1 MKDTAFR
8 PASEKKGRIAATF
21 GDEALQFT
29 GDPQDYLA
37 RQLSGVAGHAG
48 LFSTTDDLALFCRMI
63 LGGGQ
68 LAGKRVMEQR
78 TVNQMTAPYFSRGG
92 RVIRGLGWDIASP
105 FSSPRGSFF
114 SRISF
119 GHTGY
124 SGSSLWI
131 DPDADLYVILLTTRL
146 EYRKKSEFNQL
157 RSDLSTLAV
166 EAFGAPPSL
175 KELEDAVDVE

>member
-1 MKDTAFR
+1 
-8 PASEKKGRIAATF
+8 
-21 GDEALQFT
+21 
-29 GDPQDYLA
+29 
-37 RQLSGVAGHAG
+37 
-48 LFSTTDDLALFCRMI
+48 MI

-68 LAGKRVMEQR
+68 LDGKRVLEQR
-78 TVNQMTAPYFSRGG
+78 TIDQMTAPYFSRGG
-92 RVIRGLGWDIASP
+92 KVIRGLGWDIVSP

-114 SRISF
+114 SRVSF

-124 SGSSLWI
+124 SGTSLWI
-131 DPDADLYVILLTTRL
+131 DPGADLYVILLATRI

-175 KELEDAVDVE
+175 QELEDALE